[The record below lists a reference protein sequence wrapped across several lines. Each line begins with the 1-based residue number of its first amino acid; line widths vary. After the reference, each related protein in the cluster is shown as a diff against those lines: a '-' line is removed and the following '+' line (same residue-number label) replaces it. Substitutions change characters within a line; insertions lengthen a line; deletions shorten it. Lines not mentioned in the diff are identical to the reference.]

1 MRLLLQS
8 AGGGLSLQSVLSVIG
23 MKRSGKIALGG
34 LSAALAVV
42 CMLLTAMPVT
52 TYALPL
58 LAGVLLL
65 PFTMEAGKA
74 AGWSAYAVVSVLS
87 LILTPTWEPKILFM
101 LFFGYYPI
109 LKLTLDALPR
119 LWQWLLKLG
128 VFNVSMLVG
137 YALLFTL
144 FSLPADT
151 FMLFGINLPLVFL
164 LLGNGVFLLYDMA
177 LVRFLRMYQFRWHA
191 LFTKIFR

>member
-1 MRLLLQS
+1 MRLLLQL
-8 AGGGLSLQSVLSVIG
+8 AGGGLPVQPVLPVSD
-23 MKRSGKIALGG
+23 MKRSGKMALGG

-74 AGWSAYAVVSVLS
+74 AGWSAYAAVSVLV
-87 LILTPTWEPKILFM
+87 LILTPTWEPKILFV

-109 LKLTLDALPR
+109 LKLTLDMLPR
-119 LWQWLLKLG
+119 LWQWLLKFG
-128 VFNVSMLVG
+128 VFNVSMLIG

-144 FSLPADT
+144 FALPADT
-151 FMLFGINLPLVFL
+151 FTLFGVNLPAVFL
-164 LLGNGVFLLYDMA
+164 LLGNGVLLLYDFA

-191 LFTKIFR
+191 LLTKIFR